1 MNRRALSK
9 ILLILLFALIASI
22 VVLSLV
28 PPVAKDE
35 LVHHLAVP
43 KLYLEHGGMYEI
55 PFMPFSYYPMNLQ
68 LLYLIPLYFGND
80 IFPKFIHFSFALL
93 TAYLIFL
100 YIRRR
105 LDGSYALLG
114 AVFFLSIPIV
124 VKLSITAYIDLG
136 VIFFSF
142 ASLFFLLRW
151 IESGFHSKFIVFSAI
166 MCGLGLGTK
175 YNALITLLLFTLFVP
190 YAYSRYKE
198 DSKTGFF
205 RAASHGLVF
214 LFIALL
220 IFSPWMIRNYQWKKN
235 PIYPF
240 YDHLF
245 NQPKPPL
252 KDPGA
257 LESKKA
263 KPGIFTVREA
273 LYGETWRDMAL
284 LPVRIFFQGRDGDP
298 KYFDGKLSPFILIFP
313 FFAFLLFR
321 RDPAHLKAEKTIFAS
336 FAFLYFFLALFSF
349 GLRIRYIAP
358 FIPALV
364 ILSIFGIQ
372 RIQETLV
379 HFKFVGQ
386 KHINMLL
393 ILILVVPPLLYNAV
407 YVYGQ
412 FKVVAPFGYVSGSVS
427 RDEYIARF
435 RPEHAAVLYINGTL
449 PEDAL
454 VSLIFLGNRGY
465 YLDREYV
472 YGEEELL
479 RVGRGAETPEDILAG
494 LKASGITHLLV
505 FEPLLGKWVED
516 NFPGQAGLK
525 FRQFFVNHTRL
536 AFHKN
541 GFFVFAL
548 LPGF

>member
-1 MNRRALSK
+1 
-9 ILLILLFALIASI
+9 
-22 VVLSLV
+22 
-28 PPVAKDE
+28 
-35 LVHHLAVP
+35 
-43 KLYLEHGGMYEI
+43 
-55 PFMPFSYYPMNLQ
+55 MNLQ

-80 IFPKFIHFSFALL
+80 IIPKFIHFGFALL
-93 TAYLIFL
+93 TAYLI
-100 YIRRR
+100 YIYLRRR
-105 LDGSYALLG
+105 LGSSYALLG

-220 IFSPWMIRNYQWKKN
+220 VFSPWMVRNYQWTKN

-240 YDHLF
+240 YDHVFNPPDLF
-245 NQPKPPL
+245 LQ
-252 KDPGA
+252 DSDEIQSG
-257 LESKKA
+257 EA
-263 KPGIFTVREA
+263 KPGIFTMREA
-273 LYGETWRDMAL
+273 LYEETWQDMAV
-284 LPVRIFFQGRDGDP
+284 LPVRIFFQGKDGDP
-298 KYFDGKLSPFILIFP
+298 KYFDGKLSPFLLILP
-313 FFAFLLFR
+313 FFAFLRFR
-321 RDPAHLKAEKTIFAS
+321 RDQAHLRAEKSIFAS

-364 ILSIFGIQ
+364 ILSIFGIH
-372 RIQETLV
+372 RIQEILARSPVISSEARNPSKFKWSHVSPFVRNDMPNKNIDERYFQLSKIKTLIFFFIMV
-379 HFKFVGQ
+379 SP
-386 KHINMLL
+386 L
-393 ILILVVPPLLYNAV
+393 IYNAA

-412 FKVVAPFGYVSGSVS
+412 FKVVAPFSYLSESVT

-435 RPEHAAVLYINGTL
+435 RPEHAAVLYINGNL

-479 RVGRGAETPEDILAG
+479 RVGKEAETPEDVLAD
-494 LKASGITHLLV
+494 LRAYGISHMFI
-505 FEPLLGKWVED
+505 FEPLLRKWLDE
-516 NFPGQAGLK
+516 NFPDQAGLK
-525 FRQFFVNHTRL
+525 FRRFFTSHTRSLFHENRYLVL
-536 AFHKN
+536 ALH
-541 GFFVFAL
+541 
-548 LPGF
+548 P